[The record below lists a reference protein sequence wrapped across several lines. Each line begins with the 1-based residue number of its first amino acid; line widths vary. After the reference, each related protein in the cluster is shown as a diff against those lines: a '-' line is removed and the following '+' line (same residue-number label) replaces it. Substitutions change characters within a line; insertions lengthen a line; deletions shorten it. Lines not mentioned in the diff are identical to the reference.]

1 MNDIT
6 APDDIGAANREFFA
20 KQAEL
25 GAWVKHSEQLDKAL
39 GNYYQSLTSLTSI
52 IREQRPAQRATFRG
66 SDLPF
71 CGKKFLLDNLRPEPR
86 YEDVRYMSE
95 FYTRNGDVFH
105 ENLQKWLGA
114 CGLMYGKW
122 KCKKCGKR
130 YPDTDE
136 PTAGVQGPVSCC
148 QAFAEYV
155 EFAVD
160 DGMGFKGHMDG
171 VIFING
177 KYMCIELKQM
187 GSHILNR
194 RLNQGPDEHHYKQ
207 IQIYRSVF
215 PKWVG
220 IPEERFHPFVLLWYF
235 DRGDAKVNKR
245 WVIPANNNVYLE
257 ETSEYETTQRLMTA
271 KQYSR
276 IKCRCKT
283 ATDNIW
289 CPYNERICFNQNTDE
304 RDRILASIM
313 GNKGPINV

>member
-1 MNDIT
+1 MDKT
-6 APDDIGAANREFFA
+6 DTPQSVEAANQEFFSQ
-20 KQAEL
+20 QAEL
-25 GAWVKHSEQLDKAL
+25 GAWVKQSEQLEQAI
-39 GNYYQSLTSLTSI
+39 GNYYQALTSHTSVTC
-52 IREQRPAQRATFRG
+52 EKRPAQRATFRG

-71 CGKKFLLDNLRPEPR
+71 CGMKFMLDNLRPEPR
-86 YEDVRYMSE
+86 FEDVRYMSE

-122 KCKKCGKR
+122 ECKKCGKK
-130 YPDTDE
+130 YPEDQS

-148 QAFAEYV
+148 NAFASYV

-171 VIFING
+171 VIKIHG
-177 KYMCIELKQM
+177 KFMCIELKQM
-187 GSHILNR
+187 GTSILNR
-194 RLNQGPDEHHYKQ
+194 RLSQGPDDHHYKQ

-220 IPEERFHPFVLLWYF
+220 IPEADFHPFVLLWYF
-235 DRGDAKVNKR
+235 DRGDAKNNKR
-245 WVIPANNNVYLE
+245 WILPADNSVYIK

-271 KQYSR
+271 RKFSQ
-276 IKCRCKT
+276 IECRCKT
-283 ATDNIW
+283 YQDNVW
-289 CPYNERICFNQNTDE
+289 CPYNARICFNPDLEE

-313 GNKGPINV
+313 KK